1 MDRTSFFIVILAA
14 LLIPILMARFKISGV
29 PTAVA
34 EIVMGIILG
43 KSGFGLIEATTDL
56 TGLASIG
63 VIILMFLSGMEINFD
78 LFKRKPDKDDS
89 QPSEGHSPVQLA
101 MQTFL
106 GTVVNAV
113 VLGLILKYL
122 GLFPDVFLATIIF
135 CTIALGVVIATLK
148 EKEILSRP
156 MGQTILLTAVL
167 GEVVPMFALTVYA
180 SINGNN
186 GGKIWL
192 IVLLFL
198 AAIILLRRF
207 KQPYIWF
214 NKVTKATTQLDV
226 RLAFFL
232 IFALVTIAETV
243 GAENILGAFL
253 AGMVMKLLE
262 PSEATEDKLTS
273 IGYGFF
279 IPIFFIMTGAKLNLR
294 QLFANPQALA
304 LIPALVACLIL
315 AKLWAIP
322 VYRLRFNKR
331 NSFAGGFLTVTTI
344 TLVLP
349 SLEVARNLHAITQ
362 SQSDAFILAAVIVC
376 IVAPIIF
383 NSFYRLDRED
393 LVRQSVV
400 FLGSNFLTVPVAQQ
414 LGRNWY
420 EIRMVTDDENNY
432 KTYNSEV
439 NDLQLINPLTEEALA
454 KGHYFDADIVVIGF
468 QNDQR
473 NFELSRMVK
482 QHGVARVITAQ
493 TNRTN
498 DERQLQ
504 ILNDEGI
511 EIFNPYNVQA
521 GVLRS
526 LIQSPS
532 VYQMLVGTEAS
543 LWEVKVLNHKYTG
556 RPLRDLPF
564 IDDMTVSR
572 IRRDGKWLMPTGA
585 TVLEYN
591 DRLIFSAAN
600 LGAVA
605 TIRRELR
612 KAN

>member
-1 MDRTSFFIVILAA
+1 MAQLSFFIVILAA
-14 LLIPILMARFKISGV
+14 LLIPIMMARFKISGV

-34 EIVMGIILG
+34 EIVVGIILG
-43 KSGFGLIEATTDL
+43 QSGFNLVQNTTNL
-56 TGLASIG
+56 SGLASIG

-78 LFKRKPDKDDS
+78 LFKRKPDTKNSGD
-89 QPSEGHSPVQLA
+89 HSPVQLA
-101 MQTFL
+101 MLAFL
-106 GTVVNAV
+106 GTVVNAI
-113 VLGLILKYL
+113 VLALILKYL

-167 GEVVPMFALTVYA
+167 GEVVPMFALTIYV
-180 SINGNN
+180 SVNGNN
-186 GGKIWL
+186 GGRIWL
-192 IVLLFL
+192 IVLLFI

-294 QLFANPQALA
+294 QLFANPHALA
-304 LIPALVACLIL
+304 LIPALVVCLIV

-362 SQSDAFILAAVIVC
+362 TQSDAFILAAVIVC
-376 IVAPIIF
+376 ILAPIVF

-393 LVRQSVV
+393 LVRQHVV
-400 FLGSNFLTVPVAQQ
+400 FLGANVLTVPVAQQ

-439 NDLQLINPLTEEALA
+439 NDLTLINPLTEESLE
-454 KGHYFDADIVVIGF
+454 KGNYFDADIVVVGF
-468 QNDQR
+468 QSDKR
-473 NFELSRMVK
+473 NFDVARMVK
-482 QHGVARVITAQ
+482 CHGVARVIASQSNLTS
-493 TNRTN
+493 
-498 DERQLQ
+498 DEQQLNT
-504 ILNDEGI
+504 LNKEEI
-511 EIFNPYNVQA
+511 EIFNPFNVQA

-543 LWEVKVLNHKYTG
+543 LWEVKIQNHKYTG
-556 RPLRDLPF
+556 RALRDLPF

-572 IRRDGKWLMPTGA
+572 IRRNGKWIIPTGA

-591 DRLIFSAAN
+591 DRLIFSAPN
-600 LGAVA
+600 IGAVT

>member
-1 MDRTSFFIVILAA
+1 MARLSFFIVILAA

-43 KSGFGLIEATTDL
+43 KSGLNFVQPTTEL

-78 LFKRKPDKDDS
+78 LFKRKPDAQHAEK
-89 QPSEGHSPVQLA
+89 HSPVQLA
-101 MQTFL
+101 GLAFL

-113 VLGLILKYL
+113 ILAFALKFL
-122 GLFPDVFLATIIF
+122 GLFPDVFLATILF

-167 GEVVPMFALTVYA
+167 GEVVPMFALTIYA
-180 SINGNN
+180 SVNGNN
-186 GGKIWL
+186 GGRIWL

-198 AAIILLRRF
+198 AAIFLLRRF
-207 KQPYIWF
+207 KQPYVWF
-214 NKVTKATTQLDV
+214 NKVTKSTTQLDV

-232 IFALVTIAETV
+232 IFALVTVAETV

-279 IPIFFIMTGAKLNLR
+279 IPIFFIMTGARLNLR
-294 QLFANPQALA
+294 QLFNNPQALA
-304 LIPALVACLIL
+304 LIPALVVCLII

-322 VYRLRFNKR
+322 VCHLRFNRR

-362 SQSDAFILAAVIVC
+362 AQSDAFILAAVIVC
-376 IVAPIIF
+376 ILSPIVF

-393 LVRQSVV
+393 LVRQRVV
-400 FLGSNFLTVPVAQQ
+400 FLGTNMLTVPVAQQ

-420 EIRMVTDDENNY
+420 DIRMVTDDEDNY

-439 NDLQLINPLTEEALA
+439 SDLKLINPLTEEALE
-454 KGHYFDADIVVIGF
+454 KGNYLDADIVVLGF
-468 QNDQR
+468 QNDAR
-473 NFELSRMVK
+473 NFDLARMVK
-482 QHGVARVITAQ
+482 QHGVNRVITAQ

-498 DERQLQ
+498 NEEQLE
-504 ILNDEGI
+504 ILNKENI

-526 LIQSPS
+526 LIQSPT
-532 VYQMLVGTEAS
+532 VYQMLLGTEAS
-543 LWEVKVLNHKYTG
+543 LWEVKIQNHKYTG

-572 IRRDGKWLMPTGA
+572 IRRDGKWIMPTGA

-612 KAN
+612 KPN

>member
-1 MDRTSFFIVILAA
+1 MARLSFFIVILAA

-43 KSGFGLIEATTDL
+43 KSGLNFVQPTTEL

-78 LFKRKPDKDDS
+78 LFKRKPDAQHAEK
-89 QPSEGHSPVQLA
+89 HSPVQLA
-101 MQTFL
+101 GLAFL

-113 VLGLILKYL
+113 ILAFALKFL
-122 GLFPDVFLATIIF
+122 GLFPDVFLATILF

-167 GEVVPMFALTVYA
+167 GEVVPMFALTIYA
-180 SINGNN
+180 SVNGND
-186 GGKIWL
+186 GGRIWL

-198 AAIILLRRF
+198 AAIFLLRRF
-207 KQPYIWF
+207 KQPYVWF
-214 NKVTKATTQLDV
+214 NKVTKSTTQLDV

-232 IFALVTIAETV
+232 IFALVTVAETV

-279 IPIFFIMTGAKLNLR
+279 IPIFFIMTGARLNLR
-294 QLFANPQALA
+294 QLFNNPQALA
-304 LIPALVACLIL
+304 LIPALVVCLII

-322 VYRLRFNKR
+322 VYHLRFNWR

-362 SQSDAFILAAVIVC
+362 AQSDAFILAAVIVC
-376 IVAPIIF
+376 ILSPIVF

-393 LVRQSVV
+393 LVRQRVV
-400 FLGSNFLTVPVAQQ
+400 FLGTNMLTVPVAQQ

-420 EIRMVTDDENNY
+420 DIRMVTDDEDNY

-439 NDLQLINPLTEEALA
+439 SDLKLINPLTEEALE
-454 KGHYFDADIVVIGF
+454 KGNYLDADIAVLGF
-468 QNDQR
+468 QNDAR
-473 NFELSRMVK
+473 NFDLARMVK
-482 QHGVARVITAQ
+482 QHGVNRVITAQ

-498 DERQLQ
+498 NEEQLE
-504 ILNDEGI
+504 ILNKENI

-526 LIQSPS
+526 LIQSPT
-532 VYQMLVGTEAS
+532 VYQMLLGTEAS
-543 LWEVKVLNHKYTG
+543 LWEVKIQNHKYTG

-572 IRRDGKWLMPTGA
+572 IRRDGKWIMPTGA

-612 KAN
+612 KPN

>member
-1 MDRTSFFIVILAA
+1 MARLSFFIVILAA

-43 KSGFGLIEATTDL
+43 KSGLNFVQPTTEL

-78 LFKRKPDKDDS
+78 LFKRKPDAQHAEK
-89 QPSEGHSPVQLA
+89 HSPVQLA
-101 MQTFL
+101 GLAFL

-113 VLGLILKYL
+113 ILAFALKFR
-122 GLFPDVFLATIIF
+122 GLFPDVFLATILF

-167 GEVVPMFALTVYA
+167 GEVVPMFALTIYA
-180 SINGNN
+180 SVNGNN
-186 GGKIWL
+186 GGRIWL

-198 AAIILLRRF
+198 AAIFLLRRF
-207 KQPYIWF
+207 KQPYVWF
-214 NKVTKATTQLDV
+214 NKVTKSTTQLDV

-232 IFALVTIAETV
+232 IFALVTVAETV

-279 IPIFFIMTGAKLNLR
+279 IPIFFIMTGARLNLR
-294 QLFANPQALA
+294 QLFNNPQALA
-304 LIPALVACLIL
+304 LIPALVVCLII

-322 VYRLRFNKR
+322 VCHLRFNRR

-362 SQSDAFILAAVIVC
+362 AQSDAFILAAVIVC
-376 IVAPIIF
+376 ILSPIVF

-393 LVRQSVV
+393 LVRQRVV
-400 FLGSNFLTVPVAQQ
+400 FLGTNMLTVPVAQQ

-420 EIRMVTDDENNY
+420 DIRMVTDDEDNY

-439 NDLQLINPLTEEALA
+439 SDLKLINPLTEEALE
-454 KGHYFDADIVVIGF
+454 KGNYLDADIVVLGF
-468 QNDQR
+468 QNDAR
-473 NFELSRMVK
+473 NFDLARMVK
-482 QHGVARVITAQ
+482 QHGVNRVITAQ

-498 DERQLQ
+498 NEEQLE
-504 ILNDEGI
+504 ILNKENI

-526 LIQSPS
+526 LIQSPT
-532 VYQMLVGTEAS
+532 VYQMLLGTEAS
-543 LWEVKVLNHKYTG
+543 LWEVKIQNHKYTG

-572 IRRDGKWLMPTGA
+572 IRRDGKWIMPTGA

-612 KAN
+612 KPN

>member
-1 MDRTSFFIVILAA
+1 MARLSFFIVILAA

-43 KSGFGLIEATTDL
+43 KSGLNFVQPTTEL

-78 LFKRKPDKDDS
+78 LFKRKPDAQHAEK
-89 QPSEGHSPVQLA
+89 HSPVQLA
-101 MQTFL
+101 GLAFL

-113 VLGLILKYL
+113 ILAFALKFL
-122 GLFPDVFLATIIF
+122 GLFPDVFLATILF

-167 GEVVPMFALTVYA
+167 GEVVPMFALTIYA
-180 SINGNN
+180 SVNGNN
-186 GGKIWL
+186 GGRIWL

-198 AAIILLRRF
+198 AAIFLLRRF
-207 KQPYIWF
+207 KQPYVWF
-214 NKVTKATTQLDV
+214 NKVTKSTTQLDV

-232 IFALVTIAETV
+232 IFALVTVAETV

-279 IPIFFIMTGAKLNLR
+279 IPIFFIMTGARLNLR
-294 QLFANPQALA
+294 QLFNNPQALA
-304 LIPALVACLIL
+304 LIPALVVCLII

-322 VYRLRFNKR
+322 VYHLRFNRR

-362 SQSDAFILAAVIVC
+362 AQSDAFILAAVIVC
-376 IVAPIIF
+376 ILSPIVF

-393 LVRQSVV
+393 LVRQRVV
-400 FLGSNFLTVPVAQQ
+400 FLGTNMLTVPVAQQ

-420 EIRMVTDDENNY
+420 DIRMVTDDADNY

-439 NDLQLINPLTEEALA
+439 SDLKLINPLTEEALE
-454 KGHYFDADIVVIGF
+454 KGNYLDADIVVLGF
-468 QNDQR
+468 QNDAR
-473 NFELSRMVK
+473 NFDLARMVK
-482 QHGVARVITAQ
+482 QHGVNRVITAQ

-498 DERQLQ
+498 NEEQLE
-504 ILNDEGI
+504 ILNKENI

-526 LIQSPS
+526 LIQSPT
-532 VYQMLVGTEAS
+532 VYQMLLGTEAS
-543 LWEVKVLNHKYTG
+543 LWEVKIQNHKYTG

-572 IRRDGKWLMPTGA
+572 IRRDGKWIMPTGA

-612 KAN
+612 KPN

>member
-1 MDRTSFFIVILAA
+1 MAQLSFFIVILAA
-14 LLIPILMARFKISGV
+14 LLIPIMMARFKISGV

-34 EIVMGIILG
+34 EIVVGIILG
-43 KSGFGLIEATTDL
+43 QSGFNLVQNTTNL
-56 TGLASIG
+56 SGLASIG

-78 LFKRKPDKDDS
+78 LFKRKPDTKNSGD
-89 QPSEGHSPVQLA
+89 HSPVQLA
-101 MQTFL
+101 MLAFL
-106 GTVVNAV
+106 GTVVNAI
-113 VLGLILKYL
+113 VLALILKYL

-167 GEVVPMFALTVYA
+167 GEVVPMFALTIYA
-180 SINGNN
+180 SVNGNN
-186 GGKIWL
+186 GGRIWL
-192 IVLLFL
+192 IVLLFI

-294 QLFANPQALA
+294 QLFANPHALA
-304 LIPALVACLIL
+304 LIPALVVCLIV

-362 SQSDAFILAAVIVC
+362 TQSDAFILAAVIVC
-376 IVAPIIF
+376 ILAPIVF

-393 LVRQSVV
+393 LVRQHVV
-400 FLGSNFLTVPVAQQ
+400 FLGANVLTVPVAQQ

-439 NDLQLINPLTEEALA
+439 NDLTLINPLTEESLE
-454 KGHYFDADIVVIGF
+454 KGNYFDADIVVVGF
-468 QNDQR
+468 QSDKR
-473 NFELSRMVK
+473 NFDVARMVK
-482 QHGVARVITAQ
+482 RHGVARVIASQSNLTS
-493 TNRTN
+493 
-498 DERQLQ
+498 DEQQLNT
-504 ILNDEGI
+504 LNKEEI
-511 EIFNPYNVQA
+511 EIFNPFNVQA

-543 LWEVKVLNHKYTG
+543 LWEVKIQNHKYTG
-556 RPLRDLPF
+556 RALRDLPF

-572 IRRDGKWLMPTGA
+572 IRRNGKWIIPTGA

-591 DRLIFSAAN
+591 DRLIFSAPN
-600 LGAVA
+600 IGAVT

>member
-1 MDRTSFFIVILAA
+1 MARLSFFIVILAA
-14 LLIPILMARFKISGV
+14 LLIPIIMARFKITGV

-34 EIVMGIILG
+34 EIVMGILLG
-43 KSGFGLIEATTDL
+43 KSGLNLVQTTEDL

-78 LFKRKPDKDDS
+78 LFKRRPEN
-89 QPSEGHSPVQLA
+89 QTTSERSPIQLA
-101 MQTFL
+101 MLAFF

-113 VLGLILKYL
+113 ILAFLLKYL

-186 GGKIWL
+186 GGKIWM

-214 NKVTKATTQLDV
+214 NKVTKATTQLDI

-232 IFALVTIAETV
+232 IFTLVTIAETV

-294 QLFANPQALA
+294 ELFANPQALA
-304 LIPALVACLIL
+304 LIPALVACLIV
-315 AKLWAIP
+315 AKLWTIP
-322 VYRLRFNKR
+322 VYRLRFNRR

-362 SQSDAFILAAVIVC
+362 AQSDAFVLAAVIVC
-376 IVAPIIF
+376 ILSPIIF
-383 NSFYRLDRED
+383 NSFYRLDHED
-393 LVRQSVV
+393 LIRQRVV
-400 FLGSNFLTVPVAQQ
+400 FLGANVLTVPVAQQ

-420 EIRMVTDDENNY
+420 EIRMVTDDEDNY

-439 NDLQLINPLTEEALA
+439 NDLKLLSPITEEKLEQ
-454 KGHYFDADIVVIGF
+454 GHYFDADIVIVGF
-468 QNDQR
+468 QSDKR
-473 NFELSRMVK
+473 NYDLARMVK
-482 QHGVARVITAQ
+482 QHGVGRVIAAQ
-493 TNRTN
+493 SNLTS
-498 DERQLQ
+498 DEEQMQ
-504 ILNDEGI
+504 TLNAENI
-511 EIFNPYNVQA
+511 EIFNPFNVQA

-543 LWEVKVLNHKYTG
+543 LWEVKIQNHKYTG

-572 IRRDGKWLMPTGA
+572 IRRNGKWLIPTGA

-591 DRLIFSAAN
+591 DHIIFSAAN
-600 LGAVA
+600 LGAVR

-612 KAN
+612 KVN

>member
-1 MDRTSFFIVILAA
+1 MAQLSFFIVILAA
-14 LLIPILMARFKISGV
+14 LLIPIMMARFKISGV

-34 EIVMGIILG
+34 EIVVGIILG
-43 KSGFGLIEATTDL
+43 QSGFNLVQNTTNL
-56 TGLASIG
+56 SGLASIG

-78 LFKRKPDKDDS
+78 LFKRKPDTKNSGD
-89 QPSEGHSPVQLA
+89 HSPVQLA
-101 MQTFL
+101 MLAFL
-106 GTVVNAV
+106 GTVVNAI
-113 VLGLILKYL
+113 VLALILKYL

-167 GEVVPMFALTVYA
+167 GEVVPMFALTIYA
-180 SINGNN
+180 SVNGNN
-186 GGKIWL
+186 GGRIWL
-192 IVLLFL
+192 IVLLFI

-294 QLFANPQALA
+294 QLFANPHALA
-304 LIPALVACLIL
+304 LIPALVVCLIV

-362 SQSDAFILAAVIVC
+362 TQSDAFILAAVIVC
-376 IVAPIIF
+376 ILAPIVF

-393 LVRQSVV
+393 LVRQHVV
-400 FLGSNFLTVPVAQQ
+400 FLGANVLTVPVAQQ

-439 NDLQLINPLTEEALA
+439 NDLTLINPLTEESLE
-454 KGHYFDADIVVIGF
+454 KGNYFDADIVVVGF
-468 QNDQR
+468 QSDKR
-473 NFELSRMVK
+473 NFDVARMVK
-482 QHGVARVITAQ
+482 RHGVARVIASQSNLTS
-493 TNRTN
+493 
-498 DERQLQ
+498 DEQQLNT
-504 ILNDEGI
+504 LNKEEI
-511 EIFNPYNVQA
+511 EIFNPFNVQA

-543 LWEVKVLNHKYTG
+543 LWEVKIQNHKYTG
-556 RPLRDLPF
+556 RALRDLPF

-572 IRRDGKWLMPTGA
+572 IRRNGKWIIPMGA

-591 DRLIFSAAN
+591 DRLIFSAPN
-600 LGAVA
+600 IGAVT

>member
-1 MDRTSFFIVILAA
+1 MAQLSFFIVILAA
-14 LLIPILMARFKISGV
+14 LLIPIMMARFKISGV

-34 EIVMGIILG
+34 EIVVGIILG
-43 KSGFGLIEATTDL
+43 QSGFNLVQNTSNL
-56 TGLASIG
+56 SGLASIG

-78 LFKRKPDKDDS
+78 LFKRKPDTKNS
-89 QPSEGHSPVQLA
+89 GEHSPVQLA
-101 MQTFL
+101 MLAFL
-106 GTVVNAV
+106 GTVVNAI
-113 VLGLILKYL
+113 VLALILKYL

-167 GEVVPMFALTVYA
+167 GEVVPMFALTIYA
-180 SINGNN
+180 SVNGNN
-186 GGKIWL
+186 GGRIWL
-192 IVLLFL
+192 IVLLFI

-294 QLFANPQALA
+294 QLFANPHALA
-304 LIPALVACLIL
+304 LIPALVVCLIV

-362 SQSDAFILAAVIVC
+362 TQSDAFILAAVIVC
-376 IVAPIIF
+376 ILAPIVF

-393 LVRQSVV
+393 LVRQHVV
-400 FLGSNFLTVPVAQQ
+400 FLGANVLTVPVAQQ

-439 NDLQLINPLTEEALA
+439 NDLTLMNPLTEESLE
-454 KGHYFDADIVVIGF
+454 KGNYFDADIVVVGF
-468 QNDQR
+468 QSDKR
-473 NFELSRMVK
+473 NFDVARMVK
-482 QHGVARVITAQ
+482 RHGVARVIAAQ
-493 TNRTN
+493 SNLTS
-498 DERQLQ
+498 DEQQLNT
-504 ILNDEGI
+504 LNKEEI
-511 EIFNPYNVQA
+511 EIFNPFNVQA

-543 LWEVKVLNHKYTG
+543 LWEVKIQNHKYTG
-556 RPLRDLPF
+556 RALRDLPF

-572 IRRDGKWLMPTGA
+572 IRRNGKWIIPTGA

-591 DRLIFSAAN
+591 DRLIFSAPN
-600 LGAVA
+600 IGAVT

>member
-1 MDRTSFFIVILAA
+1 MARLSFFIVILAA

-43 KSGFGLIEATTDL
+43 KSGLNFVHPTTEL

-78 LFKRKPDKDDS
+78 LFKRKPDAQHAEK
-89 QPSEGHSPVQLA
+89 HSPVQLA
-101 MQTFL
+101 GLAFL

-113 VLGLILKYL
+113 ILAFALKFL
-122 GLFPDVFLATIIF
+122 GLFPDVFLATILF

-167 GEVVPMFALTVYA
+167 GEVVPMFALTIYA
-180 SINGNN
+180 SVNGNN
-186 GGKIWL
+186 GGRIWL

-198 AAIILLRRF
+198 AAIFLLRRF
-207 KQPYIWF
+207 KQPYVWF
-214 NKVTKATTQLDV
+214 NKVTKSTTQLDV

-232 IFALVTIAETV
+232 IFALVTVAETV

-279 IPIFFIMTGAKLNLR
+279 IPIFFIMTGARLNLR
-294 QLFANPQALA
+294 QLFNNPQALA
-304 LIPALVACLIL
+304 LIPALVVCLII

-322 VYRLRFNKR
+322 VYHLRFNRR

-362 SQSDAFILAAVIVC
+362 AQSDAFILAAVIVC
-376 IVAPIIF
+376 ILSPIVF

-393 LVRQSVV
+393 LVRQRVV
-400 FLGSNFLTVPVAQQ
+400 FLGTNMLTVPVAQQ

-420 EIRMVTDDENNY
+420 DIRMVTDDEDNY

-439 NDLQLINPLTEEALA
+439 SDLKLINPLTEEALE
-454 KGHYFDADIVVIGF
+454 KGNYLDADIVVLGF
-468 QNDQR
+468 QNDAR
-473 NFELSRMVK
+473 NFDLARMVK
-482 QHGVARVITAQ
+482 QHGVNRVITAQ

-498 DERQLQ
+498 NEEQLE
-504 ILNDEGI
+504 ILNKENI

-526 LIQSPS
+526 LIQSPT
-532 VYQMLVGTEAS
+532 VYQMLLGTEAS
-543 LWEVKVLNHKYTG
+543 LWEVKIQNHKYTG

-572 IRRDGKWLMPTGA
+572 IRRDGKWIMPTGA

-612 KAN
+612 KPN

>member
-1 MDRTSFFIVILAA
+1 MARLSFFIVILAA

-43 KSGFGLIEATTDL
+43 KSGLNFVQPTTEL

-78 LFKRKPDKDDS
+78 LFKCKPDAQHAEK
-89 QPSEGHSPVQLA
+89 HSPVQLA
-101 MQTFL
+101 GLAFL

-113 VLGLILKYL
+113 ILAFALKFL
-122 GLFPDVFLATIIF
+122 GLFPDVFLATILF

-167 GEVVPMFALTVYA
+167 GEVVPMFALTIYA
-180 SINGNN
+180 SVNGND
-186 GGKIWL
+186 GGRIWL

-198 AAIILLRRF
+198 AAIFLLRRF
-207 KQPYIWF
+207 KQPYVWF
-214 NKVTKATTQLDV
+214 NKVTKSTTQLDV

-232 IFALVTIAETV
+232 IFALVTVAETV

-279 IPIFFIMTGAKLNLR
+279 IPIFFIMTGARLNLR
-294 QLFANPQALA
+294 QLFNNPQALA
-304 LIPALVACLIL
+304 LIPALVVCLII

-322 VYRLRFNKR
+322 VYHLRFNRR

-362 SQSDAFILAAVIVC
+362 AQSDAFILAAVIVC
-376 IVAPIIF
+376 ILSPIVF

-393 LVRQSVV
+393 LVRQRVV
-400 FLGSNFLTVPVAQQ
+400 FLGTNMLTVPVAQQ

-420 EIRMVTDDENNY
+420 DIWMVTDDEDNY

-439 NDLQLINPLTEEALA
+439 SDLKLINPLTEEALE
-454 KGHYFDADIVVIGF
+454 KGNYLDADIVVLGF
-468 QNDQR
+468 QNDAR
-473 NFELSRMVK
+473 NFDLARMVK
-482 QHGVARVITAQ
+482 QHGVNRVITAQ

-498 DERQLQ
+498 NEEQLE
-504 ILNDEGI
+504 ILNKENI

-526 LIQSPS
+526 LIQSPT
-532 VYQMLVGTEAS
+532 VYQMLLGTEAS
-543 LWEVKVLNHKYTG
+543 LWEVKIQNHKYTG

-572 IRRDGKWLMPTGA
+572 IRRDGKWIMPTGA

-612 KAN
+612 KPN

>member
-1 MDRTSFFIVILAA
+1 MAQLSFFIVILAA
-14 LLIPILMARFKISGV
+14 LLIPIMMARFKISGV

-34 EIVMGIILG
+34 EIVVGIILG
-43 KSGFGLIEATTDL
+43 QSGFNLVQNTTNL
-56 TGLASIG
+56 SGLASIG

-78 LFKRKPDKDDS
+78 LFKRKPDTKNS
-89 QPSEGHSPVQLA
+89 NEHSPVQLA
-101 MQTFL
+101 MLAFL
-106 GTVVNAV
+106 GTVVNAI
-113 VLGLILKYL
+113 VLALILKYL

-167 GEVVPMFALTVYA
+167 GEVLPMFALTIYA
-180 SINGNN
+180 SVNGNN
-186 GGKIWL
+186 GGRIWL
-192 IVLLFL
+192 IVLLFI

-294 QLFANPQALA
+294 QLFANPHALA
-304 LIPALVACLIL
+304 LIPALVVCLIV

-362 SQSDAFILAAVIVC
+362 TQSDAFILAAVIVC
-376 IVAPIIF
+376 ILAPIVF

-393 LVRQSVV
+393 LVRQHVV
-400 FLGSNFLTVPVAQQ
+400 FLGANVLTVPVAQQ

-439 NDLQLINPLTEEALA
+439 NDLTLMNPLNEESLE
-454 KGHYFDADIVVIGF
+454 KENYFDADIVVVGF
-468 QNDQR
+468 QSDKR
-473 NFELSRMVK
+473 NFDVARMVK
-482 QHGVARVITAQ
+482 RHGVARVIAAQ
-493 TNRTN
+493 SNLTS
-498 DERQLQ
+498 DEQQLNT
-504 ILNDEGI
+504 LNKEEI
-511 EIFNPYNVQA
+511 EIFNPFNVQA

-532 VYQMLVGTEAS
+532 VYQMLLGTEAS
-543 LWEVKVLNHKYTG
+543 LWEVKIQNHKYTG
-556 RPLRDLPF
+556 RALRDLPF

-572 IRRDGKWLMPTGA
+572 IRRNGKWIIPTGA

-591 DRLIFSAAN
+591 DRLIFSAPN
-600 LGAVA
+600 IGAVT

>member
-1 MDRTSFFIVILAA
+1 MAQLSFFIVILAA
-14 LLIPILMARFKISGV
+14 LLIPIMMARFKISGV

-34 EIVMGIILG
+34 EIVVGIILG
-43 KSGFGLIEATTDL
+43 QSGFNLVQNTTNL
-56 TGLASIG
+56 SGLASIG

-78 LFKRKPDKDDS
+78 LFKRKPDTKNS
-89 QPSEGHSPVQLA
+89 GEHSPVQLA
-101 MQTFL
+101 MLAFL
-106 GTVVNAV
+106 GTVVNAI
-113 VLGLILKYL
+113 VLALILKYL

-167 GEVVPMFALTVYA
+167 GEVVPMFALTIYA
-180 SINGNN
+180 SVNGNN
-186 GGKIWL
+186 GGRIWL
-192 IVLLFL
+192 IVLLFI

-294 QLFANPQALA
+294 QLFANPHALA
-304 LIPALVACLIL
+304 LIPALVVCLIV

-362 SQSDAFILAAVIVC
+362 TQSDAFILAAVIVC
-376 IVAPIIF
+376 ILAPIVF

-393 LVRQSVV
+393 LVRQHVV
-400 FLGSNFLTVPVAQQ
+400 FLGANVLTVPVAQQ

-439 NDLQLINPLTEEALA
+439 NDLTLINPLTEESLE
-454 KGHYFDADIVVIGF
+454 KGNYFDADIVVVGF
-468 QNDQR
+468 QSDKR
-473 NFELSRMVK
+473 NFDVARMVK
-482 QHGVARVITAQ
+482 RHGVARVIAAQ
-493 TNRTN
+493 SNLTS
-498 DERQLQ
+498 DEQQLNT
-504 ILNDEGI
+504 LNKEEI
-511 EIFNPYNVQA
+511 EIFNPFNVQA

-543 LWEVKVLNHKYTG
+543 LWEVKIQNHKYTG
-556 RPLRDLPF
+556 RALRDLPF

-572 IRRDGKWLMPTGA
+572 IRRNGKWIIPTGA

-591 DRLIFSAAN
+591 DRLIFSAPN
-600 LGAVA
+600 IGAVT

>member
-1 MDRTSFFIVILAA
+1 MARLSFFIVILAA

-43 KSGFGLIEATTDL
+43 KSGLNFVQPTTEL

-78 LFKRKPDKDDS
+78 LFKRKPDAQHAEK
-89 QPSEGHSPVQLA
+89 HSPVQLA
-101 MQTFL
+101 GLAFL

-113 VLGLILKYL
+113 ILAFALKFL
-122 GLFPDVFLATIIF
+122 GLFPDVFLATILF

-167 GEVVPMFALTVYA
+167 GEVVPMFALTIYA
-180 SINGNN
+180 SVNGNN
-186 GGKIWL
+186 GGRIWL

-198 AAIILLRRF
+198 AAIFLLRRF
-207 KQPYIWF
+207 KQPYVWF
-214 NKVTKATTQLDV
+214 NKVTKSTTQLDV

-232 IFALVTIAETV
+232 IFALVTVAETV

-279 IPIFFIMTGAKLNLR
+279 IPIFFIMTGARLNLR
-294 QLFANPQALA
+294 QLFNNPQALA
-304 LIPALVACLIL
+304 LIPALVVCLII

-322 VYRLRFNKR
+322 VYHLRFNWR

-362 SQSDAFILAAVIVC
+362 AQSDAFILAAVIVC
-376 IVAPIIF
+376 ILSPIVF

-393 LVRQSVV
+393 LVRQRVV
-400 FLGSNFLTVPVAQQ
+400 FLGTNMLTVPVAQQ

-420 EIRMVTDDENNY
+420 DIRMVTDDEDNY

-439 NDLQLINPLTEEALA
+439 SDLKLINPLTEEALE
-454 KGHYFDADIVVIGF
+454 KGNYLDADIVVLGF
-468 QNDQR
+468 QNDAR
-473 NFELSRMVK
+473 NFDLARMVK
-482 QHGVARVITAQ
+482 QHGVNRVITAQ

-498 DERQLQ
+498 NEEQLE
-504 ILNDEGI
+504 ILNKENI

-526 LIQSPS
+526 LIQSPT
-532 VYQMLVGTEAS
+532 VYQMLLGTEAS
-543 LWEVKVLNHKYTG
+543 LWEVKIQNHKYTG

-572 IRRDGKWLMPTGA
+572 IRRDGKWIMPTGA

-612 KAN
+612 KPN

>member
-1 MDRTSFFIVILAA
+1 MAQLSFFIVILAA
-14 LLIPILMARFKISGV
+14 LLIPIMMARFKISGV

-34 EIVMGIILG
+34 EIVVGIILG
-43 KSGFGLIEATTDL
+43 QSGFNLVQNTTNL
-56 TGLASIG
+56 SGLASIG

-78 LFKRKPDKDDS
+78 LFKRKPDTKNSGD
-89 QPSEGHSPVQLA
+89 HSPVQLA
-101 MQTFL
+101 MLAFL
-106 GTVVNAV
+106 GTVVNAI
-113 VLGLILKYL
+113 VLALILKYL

-167 GEVVPMFALTVYA
+167 GEVVPMFALTIYA
-180 SINGNN
+180 SVNGNN
-186 GGKIWL
+186 GGRIWL
-192 IVLLFL
+192 IVLLFI

-294 QLFANPQALA
+294 QLFANPHALA
-304 LIPALVACLIL
+304 LIPALVVCLIV

-344 TLVLP
+344 TLALP

-362 SQSDAFILAAVIVC
+362 TQSDAFILAAVIVC
-376 IVAPIIF
+376 ILAPIVF

-393 LVRQSVV
+393 LVRQHVV
-400 FLGSNFLTVPVAQQ
+400 FLGANVLTVPVAQQ

-439 NDLQLINPLTEEALA
+439 NDLTLINPLTEESLE
-454 KGHYFDADIVVIGF
+454 KGNYFDADIVVVGF
-468 QNDQR
+468 QSDKR
-473 NFELSRMVK
+473 NFDVARMVK
-482 QHGVARVITAQ
+482 RHGVARVIASQSNLTS
-493 TNRTN
+493 
-498 DERQLQ
+498 DEQQLNT
-504 ILNDEGI
+504 LNKEEI
-511 EIFNPYNVQA
+511 EIFNPFNVQA

-543 LWEVKVLNHKYTG
+543 LWEVKIQNHKYTG
-556 RPLRDLPF
+556 RALRDLPF

-572 IRRDGKWLMPTGA
+572 IRRNGKWIIPTGA

-591 DRLIFSAAN
+591 DRLIFSAPN
-600 LGAVA
+600 IGAVT